1 MPLFQVPTQVL
12 HRPPREYE
20 WVLMGITVSPNTLM
34 AGLSYRAI
42 QLSNA
47 RYISPKDGCF
57 VFFFPCPFLFFRE
70 SNLPLSDGE

>member
-20 WVLMGITVSPNTLM
+20 WVLMGITVSSNTLM

-57 VFFFPCPFLFFRE
+57 VIFFSCPFLFFRE
-70 SNLPLSDGE
+70 SNLLLSDGE